1 MARLGVRGR
10 SDKGMIAD
18 ILDRYLLR
26 EWLKIFLV
34 TTIGFPLIVIL
45 FEITDKLDAYLRE
58 GLRPIEIAFAYV
70 YSLPDKVFLVLP
82 AAVLFATV
90 FSLGTMMRHSELT
103 AAKAS
108 GRSFYRTLV
117 PILAAACLTAGAGII
132 LGEFAPGA
140 TRKQLELLGDLEVRS
155 RSLRQNFVYRADAG
169 WVYTVRSLNV
179 EEGQMFD
186 AVLEREGSG
195 DYPTV
200 AIQAKNAFYDDS
212 TQSWTLRDGWSR
224 LMTETAGETAFRFD
238 SLRLRYLTE
247 TPADLL
253 AEPKKPE
260 EMTYAELGRYIDA
273 LERSGGDGRKL
284 RVVRELKFAVPIT
297 CIIIALFAAP
307 LVIAAP
313 RATGAF
319 GIAISLATTML
330 FLLSVQLSQAVGA
343 GGVLPPTYAAWTPNM
358 LFGVTGLVLLSRA
371 RT

>member
-1 MARLGVRGR
+1 
-10 SDKGMIAD
+10 MIGG

-26 EWLKIFLV
+26 EWLKIFSV
-34 TTIGFPLIVIL
+34 TTIGFPLVVVL
-45 FEITDKLDAYLRE
+45 FEITDKLSDYLDRD
-58 GLRPIEIAFAYV
+58 LRPVEIAFAYL
-70 YSLPDKVFLVLP
+70 YSLPDKVFLILP

-90 FSLGTMMRHSELT
+90 FSLGGMLRHSELT

-117 PILAAACLTAGAGII
+117 PILAAACVTAGIGVA

-140 TRKQLELLGDLEVRS
+140 TRRQLELLGELEVRS
-155 RSLRQNFVYRADAG
+155 HSTRQNFVYRADAG
-169 WVYTVRSLNV
+169 WVYTVRSLDV
-179 EEGQMFD
+179 EQRQMLD

-195 DYPTV
+195 DYPTL
-200 AIQAKNAFYDDS
+200 AIQAKNIFFDDS
-212 TQSWTLRDGWSR
+212 TESWTLRDGWFR
-224 LMTETAGETAFRFD
+224 LVTVTDGETAFRFD

-247 TPADLL
+247 NPADLL
-253 AEPKKPE
+253 VEPKKPE
-260 EMTYAELGRYIDA
+260 EMTYAELGRYVDA

-284 RVVRELKFAVPIT
+284 RVVRELKVAVPVT

-307 LVIAAP
+307 LVIVAP

-319 GIAISLATTML
+319 GIVISLATTML

-343 GGVLPPTYAAWTPNM
+343 GGVLPPLYAAWTPNM
-358 LFGVTGLVLLSRA
+358 LFGVTGIVLLARA

>member
-1 MARLGVRGR
+1 
-10 SDKGMIAD
+10 MIGG

-26 EWLKIFLV
+26 EWLKIFSV

-45 FEITDKLDAYLRE
+45 FEITDKLDTYLSRD
-58 GLRPIEIAFAYV
+58 LRPVEIAFAYL

-90 FSLGTMMRHSELT
+90 FSLGNMIRHSELT

-117 PILAAACLTAGAGII
+117 PILAAACLTTGVGVI

-140 TRKQLELLGDLEVRS
+140 TRRQLELLGELEVRS
-155 RSLRQNFVYRADAG
+155 HTSRQNFVYRADAG
-169 WVYTVRSLNV
+169 WVYTVRSLDV
-179 EEGQMFD
+179 EQRQMLD

-195 DYPTV
+195 DYPTLAV
-200 AIQAKNAFYDDS
+200 QARNTIFDDA
-212 TQSWTLRDGWSR
+212 TQSWMLRDGWFR
-224 LMTETAGETAFRFD
+224 FVMGAAGETAFRFD

-247 TPADLL
+247 TPDDLL

-284 RVVRELKFAVPIT
+284 RVVRELKFAVPVT

-343 GGVLPPTYAAWTPNM
+343 GGVLPPVYAAWTPNM
-358 LFGVTGLVLLSRA
+358 LFGVTGLALLSRA